1 MKVRVDR
8 EKCQGHNRC
17 YMICPEVYQ
26 VDDEGYA
33 YVSNGEVPQDLREQ
47 ARRGAEACPENAIT
61 VLAEAGASR

>member
-17 YMICPEVYQ
+17 YMECPEVYK

-33 YVSNGEVPQDLREQ
+33 YVSNGEVPPNLREK
-47 ARRGAEACPENAIT
+47 ARRGAEACPENAISVT
-61 VLAEAGASR
+61 E